1 MDLRNLGYIYFQEKD
16 IKKAASSNRSL
27 DNKFACSYLLGGLN
41 FVLKF
46 IYSLLFFRRKFKP
59 YKEQVNVLVYGPSV
73 NNRNTLMPIVE
84 RLGNKGIAAFLDQKS
99 LPLWKLYWYALPHI
113 GELITEILKSSQEER
128 KLFKLFFPKFW
139 RMYGCERFA
148 EEFMVF
154 YNPKVVVMANDHLEL
169 NRAILNACK
178 ERNIKTLYA
187 QHATVGYDF
196 PPLAFTYSFLDGLD
210 ALRKYEDIGNIAGN
224 VYLSGGVR
232 FDRIPRQ
239 HNSAINNSVGVAIN
253 LVDDT
258 EKIKDVIIGL
268 KGSFPGKNII
278 LRPHPQMPVVNW
290 RTWCDSNDIDFSSSH
305 NETSFEFINRT
316 DLVISNQCS
325 IHLDSALCH
334 KPSVVYNLSNNQPDD
349 VYGFVKNGLV
359 KQMEDMYALVEFI
372 KNLSNY
378 VINEDAVKYYNYAYS
393 TKHEG
398 RVADI
403 IVDLIESIINCETE
417 SFNHRNGFK
426 ELYTKDNCKVYRYE

>member
-1 MDLRNLGYIYFQEKD
+1 
-16 IKKAASSNRSL
+16 
-27 DNKFACSYLLGGLN
+27 
-41 FVLKF
+41 
-46 IYSLLFFRRKFKP
+46 
-59 YKEQVNVLVYGPSV
+59 
-73 NNRNTLMPIVE
+73 
-84 RLGNKGIAAFLDQKS
+84 
-99 LPLWKLYWYALPHI
+99 
-113 GELITEILKSSQEER
+113 
-128 KLFKLFFPKFW
+128 
-139 RMYGCERFA
+139 
-148 EEFMVF
+148 
-154 YNPKVVVMANDHLEL
+154 
-169 NRAILNACK
+169 
-178 ERNIKTLYA
+178 
-187 QHATVGYDF
+187 
-196 PPLAFTYSFLDGLD
+196 
-210 ALRKYEDIGNIAGN
+210 
-224 VYLSGGVR
+224 
-232 FDRIPRQ
+232 
-239 HNSAINNSVGVAIN
+239 
-253 LVDDT
+253 
-258 EKIKDVIIGL
+258 
-268 KGSFPGKNII
+268 
-278 LRPHPQMPVVNW
+278 MPVVNW